1 MNIQTNDRLTH
12 SYPKDKSVEAY
23 KVWIMEIAQRLTTEK
38 NKFQLTEAEWMAS
51 WKEYWKEH
59 WKENPHAKL

>member
-1 MNIQTNDRLTH
+1 
-12 SYPKDKSVEAY
+12 
-23 KVWIMEIAQRLTTEK
+23 MEIAQRLTTEK